1 MISSALCVTC
11 IILEMDKEKADCG
24 PLLDGTTGAL
34 GEEAMQML
42 LITTQ
47 QTNLELC
54 MKYAVKWY
62 MH

>member
-1 MISSALCVTC
+1 
-11 IILEMDKEKADCG
+11 MDKEKADCG